1 MTLFCCSGVG
11 GTGKTETIKALLQIN
26 PDLVFMPSVVRDF
39 MKGLSLTEKDYFQL
53 SRESR
58 YEVQSELLNHYIYS
72 ASKFIEVHKDKQ
84 IVSDRSIYCHAAYC
98 IYSDDLAG
106 ANKVESILVRVVE
119 FEQRYRPHVFL
130 FPYPTAWHNAED
142 NFRAI
147 GVARYWLQQ
156 SLMRQLI
163 IRKCVNWCELTE
175 ISTIQSRADFING
188 CILQAQA
195 KEST

>member
-72 ASKFIEVHKDKQ
+72 TSKFIEAHKDKQ
-84 IVSDRSIYCHAAYC
+84 IVSDRSIYCHATYC

-106 ANKVESILVRVVE
+106 AEKVESIL
-119 FEQRYRPHVFL
+119 
-130 FPYPTAWHNAED
+130 TACS
-142 NFRAI
+142 
-147 GVARYWLQQ
+147 GV
-156 SLMRQLI
+156 
-163 IRKCVNWCELTE
+163 
-175 ISTIQSRADFING
+175 
-188 CILQAQA
+188 
-195 KEST
+195 

>member
-26 PDLVFMPSVVRDF
+26 PDLVFMPSVVREF

-106 ANKVESILVRVVE
+106 AEKVN
-119 FEQRYRPHVFL
+119 RP
-130 FPYPTAWHNAED
+130 Y
-142 NFRAI
+142 
-147 GVARYWLQQ
+147 
-156 SLMRQLI
+156 S
-163 IRKCVNWCELTE
+163 C
-175 ISTIQSRADFING
+175 NG
-188 CILQAQA
+188 F
-195 KEST
+195 

>member
-72 ASKFIEVHKDKQ
+72 TSKFN
-84 IVSDRSIYCHAAYC
+84 RSAQRQAN
-98 IYSDDLAG
+98 SVRPFDLL
-106 ANKVESILVRVVE
+106 SYRVL
-119 FEQRYRPHVFL
+119 YL
-130 FPYPTAWHNAED
+130 
-142 NFRAI
+142 
-147 GVARYWLQQ
+147 
-156 SLMRQLI
+156 
-163 IRKCVNWCELTE
+163 
-175 ISTIQSRADFING
+175 
-188 CILQAQA
+188 
-195 KEST
+195 